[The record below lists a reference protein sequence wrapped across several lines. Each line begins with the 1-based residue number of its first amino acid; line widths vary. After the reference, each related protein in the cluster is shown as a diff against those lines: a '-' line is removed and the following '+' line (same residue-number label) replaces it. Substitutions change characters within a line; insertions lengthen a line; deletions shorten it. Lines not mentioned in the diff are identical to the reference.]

1 MPSEDTLPIASEP
14 TKRPKRVAKRRRTSV
29 SASSIGVEVPSTTT
43 AESSIALIV
52 TPPVEEAKKR
62 KREAEEES
70 IDVVIPKEDQDA
82 IENATEE
89 VTSMAITSPSSS
101 PATRKRVAKRRR
113 KLCTEKLPALDEE
126 IDTQIEEDEIEIKCP
141 DPTLPHHYLELKEF
155 FQGLDL
161 ICDYMSKRRE
171 IAAFESV
178 KEPVN
183 TMTKR

>member
-29 SASSIGVEVPSTTT
+29 SASPIGVEVPSTTT

-62 KREAEEES
+62 KREAEEEA
-70 IDVVIPKEDQDA
+70 IVMPKEDEDA
-82 IENATEE
+82 IENATED
-89 VTSMAITSPSSS
+89 VTSMAITSPSTS